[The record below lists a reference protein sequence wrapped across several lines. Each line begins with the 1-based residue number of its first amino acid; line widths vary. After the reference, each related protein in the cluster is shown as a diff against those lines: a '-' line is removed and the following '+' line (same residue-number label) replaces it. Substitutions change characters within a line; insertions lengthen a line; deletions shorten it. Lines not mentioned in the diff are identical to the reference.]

1 MRENDETNE
10 WRNVNFCFRGF
21 GKQGYQCQGKK
32 LVRGSR
38 DSKHYPWNTFA
49 SILFTF
55 PVCSFVVHKR
65 CHEYVTFTCPGADK
79 GADSDVSIEQ
89 PRISLDTISVRL
101 LFFFLDAVLSP
112 LSLFRPKPRTNEISR
127 SRFDWQ
133 LVYPTSSLDRRVP
146 IRSNWWRGDT
156 PRGDISLSL
165 SLKGGGRKMAII
177 AASLSL
183 SFSPSER
190 ELINDTSAQTQQG
203 VYFVIT
209 VYIAIFI
216 LLIKNI
222 RFGIRMLTIDNP
234 YDTTRVRRWERKRNK
249 RRWVMYVYACA
260 SARAWEKEKREWED
274 KEGRKRITSWNEV
287 AKSRVYRDDQRRI
300 RMILGWS
307 KQRKDI
313 RG

>member
-49 SILFTF
+49 SILFVF

-89 PRISLDTISVRL
+89 PHISLDTISVRL

-127 SRFDWQ
+127 FDWQ

-146 IRSNWWRGDT
+146 IRSNWRWRRGDT
-156 PRGDISLSL
+156 PRGDLSLSL
-165 SLKGGGRKMAII
+165 SREGGRKMAII

-183 SFSPSER
+183 SFSPQWTRINQWHER
-190 ELINDTSAQTQQG
+190 PNATGRLFCNNCI
-203 VYFVIT
+203 YF
-209 VYIAIFI
+209 AIFI

-222 RFGIRMLTIDNP
+222 RFGIRM
-234 YDTTRVRRWERKRNK
+234 YD
-249 RRWVMYVYACA
+249 
-260 SARAWEKEKREWED
+260 
-274 KEGRKRITSWNEV
+274 
-287 AKSRVYRDDQRRI
+287 YR
-300 RMILGWS
+300 
-307 KQRKDI
+307 
-313 RG
+313 